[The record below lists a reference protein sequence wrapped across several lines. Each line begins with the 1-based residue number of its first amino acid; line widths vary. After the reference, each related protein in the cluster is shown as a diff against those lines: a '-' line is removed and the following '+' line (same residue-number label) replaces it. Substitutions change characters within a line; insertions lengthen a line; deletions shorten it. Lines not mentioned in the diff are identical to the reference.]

1 VDYPI
6 IDCHCHVYP
15 DRIADRAV
23 ESIRNFYDIDLGYD
37 GRCSTLVREGA
48 KYGIKHYV
56 VFSVATTPKQV
67 QTINAFI
74 AETVKS
80 SAGIMTGLGSLH
92 PDSEDMAGDYE
103 HLKSLGLRGVKLHPD
118 FQKIA
123 IDDERCEKIYQLCR
137 GELPVLLHTGDYRYD
152 FSNPDRMARI
162 LEKYPDLTVIGAHF
176 GGWSVWDEAVSK
188 LCDYQNFYVDCSSTL
203 YAVSPERGRQLV
215 RAYGADRVLFGT
227 DHPMWFYEE
236 EIKRF
241 AALGLEDEEAEK
253 ILCKNSAKLFGIDED
268 KIF

>member
-1 VDYPI
+1 MKR
-6 IDCHCHVYP
+6 IDCHCHIYP
-15 DRIADRAV
+15 EAIAARAV
-23 ESIRNFYDIDLGYD
+23 AGTGKFYDLPLVYGGTLSDLISVHD
-37 GRCSTLVREGA
+37 GVKISGGV
-48 KYGIKHYV
+48 I
-56 VFSVATTPKQV
+56 FSVATTPRQAES
-67 QTINAFI
+67 INRFI
-74 AETVKS
+74 AETAAES
-80 SAGIMTGLGSLH
+80 GGRFIGLGTVH
-92 PDSEDMAGDYE
+92 PDSETIEEDIENIIA
-103 HLKSLGLRGVKLHPD
+103 LGLRGVKLHPD
-118 FQKIA
+118 IQKFRVDA
-123 IDDERCEKIYQLCR
+123 PKCLKIYELCEGR
-137 GELPVLLHTGDYRYD
+137 LPVLLHAGDHRYD
-152 FSNPDRMARI
+152 FSNPRR
-162 LEKYPDLTVIGAHF
+162 LSSVLSVFPSLTVIGAHF